1 MTLPLRKSLPQR
13 PTPPLPPLR
22 PRTHDTHEL
31 VGTARHCHI
40 CEVRM
45 AAPLRCLGCRKL
57 LAELV
62 VSQWRIKCPRCG
74 VYALESGSL

>member
-1 MTLPLRKSLPQR
+1 MTV
-13 PTPPLPPLR
+13 
-22 PRTHDTHEL
+22 PRGVIEVSTAPFVDLSASREHDTHEL

-45 AAPLRCLGCRKL
+45 AAPLRCSGCHKL

-74 VYALESGSL
+74 VYALGSATL